1 MEAIEL
7 KYEMISELTEIV
19 AEIEGLR
26 GSPRGVI
33 CKRSVGGGVEEP
45 PGGPPHCVIDVF
57 GRGW

>member
-33 CKRSVGGGVEEP
+33 SKRSVGGGVEEP
-45 PGGPPHCVIDVF
+45 PGGSPHGVIDVF